1 MDFDRLVE
9 ESRKSETPLGVVFY
23 IAKKALEAAGTE
35 SDTID
40 QLTHVMDTA
49 LGKLSDDD
57 KLLLAYVI
65 DRRIS
70 ETPFP
75 GWVLFRS
82 RLTTVEAHILSH
94 ALRDRGFDTRI
105 RRDHE
110 SAADAL
116 YASNGGEIWIRPWH
130 LKAARTLVNELKD
143 SAVESIHCTAC
154 GEDNPAH
161 FTSCWNCGQS
171 LINV

>member
-9 ESRKSETPLGVVFY
+9 ESRQSSTPLGVVFY
-23 IAKKALEAAGTE
+23 IAKKALEASGTDSE
-35 SDTID
+35 T
-40 QLTHVMDTA
+40 LGELARVMDAA
-49 LGKLSDDD
+49 LEHLSADD
-57 KLLLAYVI
+57 KLLLAYVM

-130 LKAARTLVNELKD
+130 LKAARALVNDLKD
-143 SAVESIHCTAC
+143 ASAESIHCAAC

-171 LINV
+171 LINA

>member
-1 MDFDRLVE
+1 MDFDGLVE
-9 ESRKSETPLGVVFY
+9 ESRQTTSPLGVVFF
-23 IAKKALEAAGTE
+23 IAKKALEAAGT
-35 SDTID
+35 SADTIAEFSR
-40 QLTHVMDTA
+40 VMDST
-49 LGKLSDDD
+49 LSHLSEDD

-130 LKAARTLVNELKD
+130 LKAARELVDALRD
-143 SAVESIHCTAC
+143 SSADPVPCADC
-154 GEDNPAH
+154 LEDNPGH
-161 FTSCWNCGQS
+161 FSSCWNCGQGITPS
-171 LINV
+171 